1 MRVTKLINTLELCTT
16 AICVQIRNDMKC
28 TIFNFLLLVGVFNWG
43 WIEGFKYNANL
54 YNLKKNTSPKNAQ
67 TLYHREDCAKLRIS
81 CHAHIIYKTLD
92 FVDLCSLIGAFSDPV
107 SNVFLDLLEITIPT
121 RGHTTIFEKIDN
133 MAISHAGLWGS
144 GGPWQTKK

>member
-1 MRVTKLINTLELCTT
+1 M
-16 AICVQIRNDMKC
+16 
-28 TIFNFLLLVGVFNWG
+28 
-43 WIEGFKYNANL
+43 
-54 YNLKKNTSPKNAQ
+54 KKNTSPKNAQ

-107 SNVFLDLLEITIPT
+107 SNVFLDLLEITFPT
-121 RGHTTIFEKIDN
+121 RGHTTIFKKIDY

-144 GGPWQTKK
+144 GGPWQIKK